1 MKKLTI
7 FLFVTFFCRTLQ
19 PVNAQTVPSLKKVK
33 SMQDNVI
40 LNLGVCNWAATP
52 DQIETTPLKS
62 REFGFLMMSQRMIA
76 SGIFGIG
83 FGPGF
88 SSQNVHHN
96 AQLNT
101 EPGGPYTYL
110 SPLPDSVD
118 YSLNKLSL
126 NFLDAQ
132 IELRLHSKA
141 RDNKPVFKL
150 SAGLKGGILLQSHSK
165 YKDNHSTYK
174 RSGIPDL
181 NKFQYGIV
189 SRVGYGRV
197 AVGVYYSLTGI
208 FKEEKGPELIP
219 YSVSLQFTM

>member
-1 MKKLTI
+1 
-7 FLFVTFFCRTLQ
+7 
-19 PVNAQTVPSLKKVK
+19 
-33 SMQDNVI
+33 MQDNVI
-40 LNLGVCNWAATP
+40 FSIGVSNWTATP
-52 DQIETTPLKS
+52 DQIETSALKS
-62 REFGFLMMSQRMIA
+62 REFGFLMMSQRMTA

-110 SPLPDSVD
+110 SPIPDSVD

-126 NFLDAQ
+126 NFIDAQ
-132 IELRLHSKA
+132 IEMRLHSKA
-141 RDNKPVFKL
+141 KENKPLLKF

-165 YKDNHSTYK
+165 FKDKHSTYK

-189 SRVGYGRV
+189 SRIGYGRM
-197 AVGVYYSLTGI
+197 AVGGYYSLTGI
-208 FKEEKGPELIP
+208 FKDEKGPELIP
-219 YSVSLQFTM
+219 YSISLQFTM